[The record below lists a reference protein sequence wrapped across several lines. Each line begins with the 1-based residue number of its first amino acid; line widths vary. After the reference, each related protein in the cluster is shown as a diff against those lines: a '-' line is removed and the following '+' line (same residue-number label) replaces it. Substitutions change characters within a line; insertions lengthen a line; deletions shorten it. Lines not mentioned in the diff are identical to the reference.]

1 MATTAELFRSL
12 DEAAQRRFLK
22 TLKPAQLEALYR
34 AIIDEVP
41 TDPRQRL
48 LWLAH
53 RELSARFD
61 AWCKTLDCVA
71 LSKVY
76 FALNAG
82 TDPATIMAGAT
93 S

>member
-1 MATTAELFRSL
+1 VATTAELFASL

-22 TLKPAQLEALYR
+22 TLKPPQLEALYR
-34 AIIDEVP
+34 AIVDDEP

-53 RELSARFD
+53 KELSERFD
-61 AWCKTLDCVA
+61 RWCRTLDCVA

-93 S
+93 N